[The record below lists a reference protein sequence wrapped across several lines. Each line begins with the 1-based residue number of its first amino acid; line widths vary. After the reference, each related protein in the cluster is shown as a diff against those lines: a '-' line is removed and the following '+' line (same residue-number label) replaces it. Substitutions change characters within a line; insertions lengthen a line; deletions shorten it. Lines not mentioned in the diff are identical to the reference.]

1 MGDMDDM
8 NNAPMPPMGDGNDM
22 SGDPM
27 IGNEDPNAM
36 GETDPNMMDGQ
47 DAPMEDQ
54 GMMGNEDPNAMGGEP
69 SQGNEELDSVVS
81 NLSTEDQAAV
91 LKYAKS
97 MADDDNRADDNGMMP
112 ESRRN
117 YRNIIDETINSIL
130 YGDDENVTRPDTRL
144 PKRYRGK
151 NSPFTSPFN

>member
-1 MGDMDDM
+1 MDDM

-22 SGDPM
+22 GEDQM
-27 IGNEDPNAM
+27 MGNEDPSAM
-36 GETDPNMMDGQ
+36 GENDPNMMDGQ
-47 DAPMEDQ
+47 DAPMEGQ
-54 GMMGNEDPNAMGGEP
+54 MMGNEDPNAIGGEP

-97 MADDDNRADDNGMMP
+97 MTDDNNGEESNGMMP

-130 YGDDENVTRPDTRL
+130 YGDDEKVTRPDTRL

-151 NSPFTSPFN
+151 NSPFNSPFN

>member
-22 SGDPM
+22 GGDP
-27 IGNEDPNAM
+27 
-36 GETDPNMMDGQ
+36 
-47 DAPMEDQ
+47 
-54 GMMGNEDPNAMGGEP
+54 MMGNEDPNAMGDNDPNMMGGQDAPMECQDMMGNENPNAMGSEP
-69 SQGNEELDSVVS
+69 SQGNEELDSVVN

-97 MADDDNRADDNGMMP
+97 MADDNNSEVGNGMMP

-130 YGDDENVTRPDTRL
+130 YGDDKKVTRPDTRL

-151 NSPFTSPFN
+151 NSPFNSPFN

>member
-1 MGDMDDM
+1 MDDM

-22 SGDPM
+22 GEDQM
-27 IGNEDPNAM
+27 MGNEDPSAM
-36 GETDPNMMDGQ
+36 GENDPNMMDGQ
-47 DAPMEDQ
+47 DAPIEGQ
-54 GMMGNEDPNAMGGEP
+54 MMGNEDPNAIGGEP

-97 MADDDNRADDNGMMP
+97 MADDNNGEESNGMMP

-130 YGDDENVTRPDTRL
+130 YGDDEKVTRPDTRL

-151 NSPFTSPFN
+151 NSPFNSPFN

>member
-1 MGDMDDM
+1 MDDM

-22 SGDPM
+22 GGD
-27 IGNEDPNAM
+27 
-36 GETDPNMMDGQ
+36 Q
-47 DAPMEDQ
+47 
-54 GMMGNEDPNAMGGEP
+54 MMGNEDPNAMGGEP

-97 MADDDNRADDNGMMP
+97 MADDNNGEGNDGIMP
-112 ESRRN
+112 EGRRN

-130 YGDDENVTRPDTRL
+130 YGDDEKVTRPDTRL

-151 NSPFTSPFN
+151 NSPFNSPFN

>member
-22 SGDPM
+22 GGDQM
-27 IGNEDPNAM
+27 MGNEDPNAM
-36 GETDPNMMDGQ
+36 GENDPNMMDGQ
-47 DAPMEDQ
+47 DASMGDQ
-54 GMMGNEDPNAMGGEP
+54 MMGNEGPNAMGGEP

-97 MADDDNRADDNGMMP
+97 MADDNNGEESNGMMP

-130 YGDDENVTRPDTRL
+130 YGDDEKVTRSDTRL

-151 NSPFTSPFN
+151 NSPFNSPFN